1 MSTSPEP
8 NYKKINAT
16 HLVDN
21 FTLLDGVS
29 QKTGNSYLLPTL
41 ELKSPI
47 SDTPIRLEFKYVDPN
62 TTGLIK
68 MALEKYASEQLQE
81 FQQQD

>member
-1 MSTSPEP
+1 MTTTTQS

-21 FTLLDGVS
+21 LTFLDGVS
-29 QKTGNSYLLPTL
+29 AKTGNSYLLPTL

-47 SDTPIRLEFKYVDPN
+47 SDTPIRLEFKYIDPN
-62 TTGLIK
+62 TTALIK
-68 MALEKYASEQLQE
+68 MALEKYASEAKEDFKLE
-81 FQQQD
+81 D